1 MTPGSVM
8 RAITCNGPPQWGHRL
23 KSTTNTRFSRTIQP
37 SGGLRTLGWGSGSSV
52 PEPGAGTL
60 VGLGLLAMGAGGIRR
75 LRQRREAQPA
85 H

>member
-1 MTPGSVM
+1 MTPGSVIAPM
-8 RAITCNGPPQWGHRL
+8 TWLEPPHLGHRL
-23 KSTTNTRFSRTIQP
+23 KSMANTRCNRAIQP

-52 PEPGAGTL
+52 PEPGA